1 MHELSIAH
9 SLIELA
15 TQAAAQAGVTR
26 VTAVH
31 LRLGV
36 LAGVV
41 KDALLFGFEIASVGT
56 ILEGARLEIEDLPLR
71 IHCTA
76 CDTVVTLPDI
86 QHFRCPY
93 CGTPGNRI
101 MSGRELELSAL
112 EYDDTVADS
121 AGESYV
127 NSATP

>member
-41 KDALLFGFEIASVGT
+41 KDALLFGFEIASAGT

-71 IHCTA
+71 IHCAA

>member
-15 TQAAAQAGVTR
+15 AHAAAQAGVTR

-41 KDALLFGFEIASVGT
+41 QDALRFGFEIAAAGT

-71 IHCTA
+71 INCA
-76 CDTVVTLPDI
+76 VCNAVVTLPDI
-86 QHFRCPY
+86 QHVRCPQ

-101 MSGRELELSAL
+101 VSGRELELSAL
-112 EYDDTVADS
+112 EYDEAAVDPVGDM
-121 AGESYV
+121 YV
-127 NSATP
+127 NPTPA